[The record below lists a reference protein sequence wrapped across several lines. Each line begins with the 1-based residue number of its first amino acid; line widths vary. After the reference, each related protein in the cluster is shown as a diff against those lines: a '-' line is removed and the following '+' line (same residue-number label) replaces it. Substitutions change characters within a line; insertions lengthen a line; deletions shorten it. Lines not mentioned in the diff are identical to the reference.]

1 MQRLRHVKLEL
12 QKGAHDISNDS
23 SKVGFWLESGQNTL
37 RDRKRSSVR
46 DREKKTVGSIRKKM
60 KWDASIEL

>member
-1 MQRLRHVKLEL
+1 LGHVKLEL
-12 QKGAHDISNDS
+12 QKGAHDISNDA